1 MFLKKQG
8 KVFKKSKPKQHF
20 VKNFEKN
27 VRCIFF
33 EKRSPYYTNLKKDK
47 KVLNTHLVRG
57 VGAPRIGSQPWEN
70 SVSLLHF
77 LETSMGLLKKNNR
90 EVHFIQFLKHEW
102 GNHLWNSLFLT
113 FHSRVVLYK
122 KVELKSTR
130 FVDKKKKKSPRIL
143 HKLRPNDV
151 QSRRFFV
158 KMLTDSRNVLIY
170 WRPPTVNN
178 WTWTERKLEEW
189 KAFWNNFLQHRRDR
203 FLHYLFRNLNWGA
216 TENGDFFSGGG

>member
-1 MFLKKQG
+1 MNEEITYEIVCFC
-8 KVFKKSKPKQHF
+8 
-20 VKNFEKN
+20 
-27 VRCIFF
+27 R
-33 EKRSPYYTNLKKDK
+33 
-47 KVLNTHLVRG
+47 
-57 VGAPRIGSQPWEN
+57 
-70 SVSLLHF
+70 
-77 LETSMGLLKKNNR
+77 
-90 EVHFIQFLKHEW
+90 
-102 GNHLWNSLFLT
+102 
-113 FHSRVVLYK
+113 
-122 KVELKSTR
+122 STR
-130 FVDKKKKKSPRIL
+130 ASFCIKSCTQKYSLCWQKKKKSPRIL

-216 TENGDFFSGGG
+216 TENGDFFFFFWRGVAGWRSFPGRLFFFICRSTQVDAGAHPGGRFALILSPCWGVISWAGGGKQAGGRPPEKSACRLLGFFIQEANIFLSIIPWKLIWNRGGCVLY

>member
-1 MFLKKQG
+1 M
-8 KVFKKSKPKQHF
+8 H
-20 VKNFEKN
+20 
-27 VRCIFF
+27 FF

-77 LETSMGLLKKNNR
+77 LETSMGLLKKKITAKCTSSN
-90 EVHFIQFLKHEW
+90 F
-102 GNHLWNSLFLT
+102 WNMNEEITYEIVCFW
-113 FHSRVVLYK
+113 R
-122 KVELKSTR
+122 STR
-130 FVDKKKKKSPRIL
+130 ASFCIKSCTQKYSLCWQKKKKSPRIL